1 MIKKEPLYRSAGKG
15 RGETVPEQLSLTEKN
30 ENDPEHTLHTD
41 WETDVKD
48 RLQSFYKKTK
58 VNIFMTQDGK

>member
-15 RGETVPEQLSLTEKN
+15 CRETVPEQWSLTEKN
-30 ENDPEHTLHTD
+30 ENDPKHTPHTD
-41 WETDVKD
+41 GETNVKD
-48 RLQSFYKKTK
+48 RLQSFHKKTK